1 MINPVD
7 MLFLYKPDFKF
18 QKAEIEKK
26 VCLPAG
32 EFEEFLRNP
41 LEGLPCIEE
50 NIDLMQEDRDGIYHC
65 LLVTGEGRRDGVLVE
80 SEGYGYARYAS
91 YVPDAAALEYESLS
105 EFGAGL
111 SWLADRMIREGTD
124 GTRDGNWIF
133 YLDQI
138 QEGCDLSLSDNPA
151 LTELLADMLVERPEV
166 HLAYVRS
173 DCLELRFHPEFCPN
187 CQKET
192 EDCQS
197 QAGAALQAGDPGEQR
212 EQKDEGQTMEAC
224 LKDLLCARWED
235 LHLVHDEIDYGL
247 PHTIVELDGTTLTAA
262 GKEAWADVLNAKV
275 VRVFRGYSGLQ
286 MELSGVKAGRLDAFS
301 AMLAGYCSVEDY
313 ENWVNDP
320 EEGQAVPVMQE
331 G

>member
-1 MINPVD
+1 M
-7 MLFLYKPDFKF
+7 
-18 QKAEIEKK
+18 
-26 VCLPAG
+26 
-32 EFEEFLRNP
+32 
-41 LEGLPCIEE
+41 
-50 NIDLMQEDRDGIYHC
+50 YHC

-80 SEGYGYARYAS
+80 AEGYDYARYAS
-91 YVPDAAALEYESLS
+91 YVPDAAALEYDSLS
-105 EFGAGL
+105 EFGAGM
-111 SWLADRMIREGTD
+111 SWLADQMIREGTD
-124 GTRDGNWIF
+124 GTRNGNWIF

-138 QEGCDLSLSDNPA
+138 QEGCDLSLSENPA

-166 HLAYVRS
+166 RLAYIRS
-173 DCLELRFHPEFCPN
+173 DCLELHFHPEFCPN

-192 EDCQS
+192 EDRQSLAGAAS
-197 QAGAALQAGDPGEQR
+197 QAGNPGEQK
-212 EQKDEGQTMEAC
+212 EQKDEGQAMEAR
-224 LKDLLCARWED
+224 LKDLLCARWEN

-331 G
+331 R